1 MVARPRLCAWAH
13 REARVGW
20 VSFRLKRL
28 VEAAALEFFHRV
40 ISPLPTFTIRR
51 FFAERILGIQMGEGV
66 ALHADCFFTGRQ
78 VRIGDHSV
86 VNRRCY
92 LDGRVP
98 LVIGRNVSLSPE
110 VCILTLD
117 HDLRDPAFAT
127 RARPVSIGDYAW
139 VGMRALILPGVEVG
153 EGAVIGAGSVVTKS
167 VRPWAVVAGNPAR
180 EIGERPRGMD
190 YELRYF
196 PWFNTDITRSR

>member
-1 MVARPRLCAWAH
+1 MVAGPRLCPWPH

-20 VSFRLKRL
+20 VSFRLKRFI
-28 VEAAALEFFHRV
+28 EAVALEFFHRV
-40 ISPLPTFTIRR
+40 ISPLPSFTLRTWYAR
-51 FFAERILGIQMGEGV
+51 RILGIKIGKGA

-78 VRIGDHSV
+78 VSIGEHSV

-98 LVIGRNVSLSPE
+98 LHIGSNVSLSPE

-117 HDLRDPAFAT
+117 HDLRDASFAT
-127 RARPVSIGDYAW
+127 RAHPVTLGDYAW

-153 EGAVIGAGSVVTKS
+153 EGAVIGAGAVVTRS
-167 VRPWAVVAGNPAR
+167 VKPWAVVAGNPAR
-180 EIGERPRGMD
+180 EIGERPRDMR

-196 PWFNTDITRSR
+196 PWFNTDIARSP